1 MERILLYI
9 VSGETRTSWNR
20 AIELSKSLSATLFA
34 LFIVDKETVRK
45 VANLRGK
52 DEIDTAI
59 EIEEEGWKYLYHLEE
74 KAVDSGVKTALF
86 LEEGNT
92 IEVIRTFVKDKE
104 IDLLIVG
111 HKRGEGIGGRKYV
124 RLIEQLIEYIPCPV
138 LIEKEGG

>member
-111 HKRGEGIGGRKYV
+111 HRRGEGIGGRKYV